1 MRTRN
6 NMRIILYNP
15 AGYGGHIHYTY
26 QLAESLARVG
36 SDVTVITSE
45 DYELK
50 HLKRSFKI
58 YTPFTKSW
66 VKSFLSGVLSQLQGK
81 NKIST
86 NISYNLNVNSSLKDE
101 EQIEISTLQVIRL
114 YLIWLKISLFC
125 LLRNPHIIHF
135 QCFLERKHDF
145 YFMKFLKFLRFN
157 IIYTAH
163 ELLPHDSNSFRDQ
176 NIYKKI
182 YQIPD
187 KIIVHSE
194 NDKREIVCKF
204 QVDLDKVSVIPHGSY
219 DLFYRDKNITKD
231 VAKQK
236 LGIPDGKKVILF
248 FGLIRRYKGL
258 EYLVYAF
265 QRIKEELD
273 STVLFIVGSIYDE
286 NSEDFKFYSDLID
299 LISHDDDVIRVNEYV
314 PFEKINSYFLASDLV
329 VLPYIK
335 TYTSGVLLAAYAAGR
350 PVIVT
355 DTGALSE
362 VVDVGKSGFI
372 VPPKD
377 INALACAIIKTLS
390 DPDQME
396 KMGNYAKH
404 LSKTVYSWDNIA
416 LKTIN
421 VYQSLC

>member
-1 MRTRN
+1 MRTGN
-6 NMRIILYNP
+6 NLRIILYDP
-15 AGYGGHIHYTY
+15 SGYGGHSHYTY

-50 HLKRSFKI
+50 HLKRNFKI

-66 VKSFLSGVLSQLQGK
+66 VKSFLSRVLSQLQRK

-86 NISYNLNVNSSLKDE
+86 NISYNLNINSSLKNE
-101 EQIEISTLQVIRL
+101 KQIEISILKVIRL

-125 LLRNPHIIHF
+125 LLRNPHVIHF
-135 QCFLERKHDF
+135 QRPLGREHDF
-145 YFMKFLKFLRFN
+145 YFMKFLKLLRFN
-157 IIYTAH
+157 TVYTAH
-163 ELLPHDSNSFRDQ
+163 DLLPHDSNSFYDQ
-176 NIYKKI
+176 NLYKKI

-194 NDKREIVCKF
+194 NDKREIVGAF
-204 QVDLDKVSVIPHGSY
+204 QVNLDKVSVIPHGSY

-236 LGIPDGKKVILF
+236 LGIPDGKKIILF
-248 FGLIRRYKGL
+248 FGLIRKYKGL

-265 QRIKEELD
+265 QRVKEELD
-273 STVLFIVGSIYDE
+273 DTVLFIVGNIHDE

-299 LISHDDDVIRVNEYV
+299 LISHDDNIIRVNEYV
-314 PFEKINSYFLASDLV
+314 PFEKINSYFLASDVV

-390 DPDQME
+390 DQDQME
-396 KMGNYAKH
+396 KMGNYAKY
-404 LSKTVYSWDNIA
+404 LSETVYSWNSIA

-421 VYQSLC
+421 VYQSLN